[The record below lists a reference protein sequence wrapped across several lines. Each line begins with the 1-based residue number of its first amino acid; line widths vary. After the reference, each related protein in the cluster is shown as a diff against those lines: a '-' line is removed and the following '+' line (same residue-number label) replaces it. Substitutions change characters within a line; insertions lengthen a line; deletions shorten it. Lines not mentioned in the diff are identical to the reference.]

1 VNTFGGLNDDRLYVW
16 QFYDR
21 LYVWQFYDLHHRLY
35 EQYVQYVQRHRLH
48 L

>member
-1 VNTFGGLNDDRLYVW
+1 VNTFGGLNVYDRLYVW

-21 LYVWQFYDLHHRLY
+21 LYVWQFYDLHHRL
-35 EQYVQYVQRHRLH
+35 H